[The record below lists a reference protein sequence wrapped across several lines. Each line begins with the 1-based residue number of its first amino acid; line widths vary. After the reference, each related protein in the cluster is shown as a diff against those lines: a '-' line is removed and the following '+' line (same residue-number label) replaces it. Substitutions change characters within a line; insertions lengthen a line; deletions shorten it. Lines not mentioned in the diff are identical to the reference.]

1 MPLLLAFAAATAA
14 PSGHVLV
21 KAFDVSLGTPAG
33 DLRKRGFRPNE
44 FSSENSWVRTDDA
57 FFDRVTVDIS
67 SSLPLVES
75 VSASKRYDSGD
86 RSQKQEACEADL
98 ASVAATLRVKY
109 PSLRKPAWLKN
120 ENGMGGM
127 LGYYQKRVFE
137 EPGLRDADPSPGR
150 TVSLTCIG
158 PSVLPRPGDENRQT
172 MLLVSYRISEL
183 ERVPIE
189 RAFRAAQQAQERA
202 RARAIGVDPGKL

>member
-1 MPLLLAFAAATAA
+1 MTLLLALAAVAA

-21 KAFDVSLGTPAG
+21 KAFGVSLGVPAG
-33 DLRKRGFRPNE
+33 NLRGRGFRPNE
-44 FSSENSWVRTDDA
+44 FSSEHSWVRTDDA
-57 FFDRVTVDIS
+57 FFDRVTVNIS
-67 SSLPLVES
+67 SSIPLVES
-75 VSASKRYDSGD
+75 VSASKLYVGGD
-86 RSQKQEACEADL
+86 RDQKREACEADL
-98 ASVAATLRVKY
+98 ASIAATLIAKY

-120 ENGMGGM
+120 EDGMGGM

-137 EPGLRDADPSPGR
+137 EPGPRNADPSPGR

-158 PSVLPRPGDENRQT
+158 PSVLQRSGDENRQT
-172 MLLVSYRISEL
+172 MLLMSYRISEL